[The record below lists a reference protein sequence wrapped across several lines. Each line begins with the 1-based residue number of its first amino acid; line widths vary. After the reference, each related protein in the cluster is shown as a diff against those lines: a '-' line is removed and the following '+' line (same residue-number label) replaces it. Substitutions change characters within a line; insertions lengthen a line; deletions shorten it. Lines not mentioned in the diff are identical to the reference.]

1 MPGVVAP
8 FAPPAPHATA
18 CDYFNYSCSLKSKI
32 APAVLFPHE
41 GNRHGQHI
49 LSWMLWLQLPTT
61 ISIQQSLTRYAKL
74 FFYMAAEDI
83 VTHKSLMEMLQ
94 ANDVTSLNL
103 CTCWTSCNADR
114 YCTLINSD
122 KASTILLCLC
132 AGRNNI
138 FHTSVL
144 WQYLHAFDRFNMLK
158 ITCYF
163 EVLSTSAASLL

>member
-18 CDYFNYSCSLKSKI
+18 CDYFNYSCSLKSKK
-32 APAVLFPHE
+32 APAVLFPNE
-41 GNRHGQHI
+41 GNRYGQHI
-49 LSWMLWLQLPTT
+49 LSWMLQLPTT
-61 ISIQQSLTRYAKL
+61 ISMQQSLTRYAKL

-144 WQYLHAFDRFNMLK
+144 WQYLHAIDRFDMLK